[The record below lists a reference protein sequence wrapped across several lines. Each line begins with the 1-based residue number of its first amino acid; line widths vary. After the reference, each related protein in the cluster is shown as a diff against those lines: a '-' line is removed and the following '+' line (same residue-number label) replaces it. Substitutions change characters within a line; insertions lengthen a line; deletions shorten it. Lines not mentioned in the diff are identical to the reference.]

1 MAYSLGI
8 EFSTQSAKTVVLDTA
23 SGEVVHVDQIS
34 YDDEFPRYG
43 TDGGVLPSED
53 PALRHTS
60 PLMMVEALDRVF
72 ERLTESSIDLTHVA
86 ALKLDGQQHCSVYTN
101 GAFLD
106 RIHELHNAT
115 DAGASRSLAMRLD
128 GCFARA
134 TAPIWEDRTT
144 AAEAEELTEAL
155 KAHGGVEAL
164 TGNRAELRFP
174 AAQILRWAGQD
185 PKGYDSTDQI
195 LVLSAFLTSVLV
207 GALAPVDTGDG
218 WGTNLNGLDLTSP
231 GWNPT
236 VLQVVNEL
244 LAKRGVTTTLTEKLG
259 LMDHYDAAVGPIA
272 PYFASKYGVNPAAMV
287 LAGTGDNPAT
297 LLGCGGQVVISLG
310 SSYTVNGVMAEVAPS
325 PTGEYNVFGYAQESA
340 MALSVIT
347 NGGKLH
353 DEFRDRYA
361 GGSWEEYA
369 RLAAGER
376 RDAAAGRPRG
386 PSTGDR
392 EAGTSDRA
400 AANSRAAGASDPG
413 QGAGS
418 RDAANPRAADVTADE
433 PLMLP
438 YRYAES
444 VPVAPA
450 GIVRDG
456 FGEDDAAANVRALHL
471 SQALSLRLHSSHLEE
486 VGELA
491 VVGGGS
497 RNAVF
502 RQMITDLFGVPT
514 YRIRNADSAAPL
526 GCAISAARW
535 AEGLSYAEAA
545 NRYVQREPHSEVHPE
560 PSRRDAYDA
569 LLERYRAL
577 EDAVRA

>member
-23 SGEVVHVDQIS
+23 SGDVVHVDQIS

-106 RIHELHNAT
+106 RLHELHDAT
-115 DAGASRSLAMRLD
+115 DGGASRSLAARLD
-128 GCFARA
+128 GSFARV
-134 TAPIWEDRTT
+134 TAPIWEDRST

-185 PKGYDSTDQI
+185 PQGYESTDQV

-218 WGTNLNGLDLTSP
+218 WGTNLNGLDLRSP

-236 VLQVVNEL
+236 VLKVVNEL
-244 LAKRGVTTTLTEKLG
+244 LAKRSVTTTLTEKLG

-325 PTGEYNVFGYAQESA
+325 PTGEYNVFGYAHESA

-369 RLAAGER
+369 RLAA
-376 RDAAAGRPRG
+376 AGRPG
-386 PSTGDR
+386 
-392 EAGTSDRA
+392 
-400 AANSRAAGASDPG
+400 
-413 QGAGS
+413 GAGS
-418 RDAANPRAADVTADE
+418 GDRAGGTGGPDAGDPRAADVTADE

-450 GIVRDG
+450 GILRDG
-456 FGEDDAAANVRALHL
+456 FGEDDAAENVRALHL

-545 NRYVQREPHSEVHPE
+545 NRYVQREPDSEVHPE

-577 EDAVRA
+577 EDAHRA

>member
-1 MAYSLGI
+1 MTIGRTSPPGDVRTHEKGGTMAYSLGI

-23 SGEVVHVDQIS
+23 SGDVVHVDQIS

-43 TDGGVLPSED
+43 TDGGVLPAED

-101 GAFLD
+101 GAFLN
-106 RIHELHNAT
+106 RIHELHDAT
-115 DAGASRSLAMRLD
+115 DAGASRSLTARLD

-185 PKGYDSTDQI
+185 PKGYDSTDQV

-231 GWNPT
+231 GWDPT

-325 PTGEYNVFGYAQESA
+325 PTGEYNVFGYADESA

-361 GGSWEEYA
+361 HGSWQEYA
-369 RLAAGER
+369 RLAV
-376 RDAAAGRPRG
+376 AGRPG
-386 PSTGDR
+386 GAGADDPA
-392 EAGTSDRA
+392 AGTGGPD
-400 AANSRAAGASDPG
+400 AGD
-413 QGAGS
+413 
-418 RDAANPRAADVTADE
+418 PRAADVTADE

-514 YRIRNADSAAPL
+514 YRIRYADSAAPL

-545 NRYVQREPHSEVHPE
+545 NRYVQREPDSEVHPE
-560 PSRRDAYDA
+560 PSRRDPYDA

-577 EDAVRA
+577 EDAHRA

>member
-1 MAYSLGI
+1 MAYALGI
-8 EFSTQSAKTVVLDTA
+8 EFSTQSAKTVVLDTE
-23 SGEVVHVDQIS
+23 SGDVVHVDQLS
-34 YDDEFPRYG
+34 YDDEFPSYG
-43 TDGGVLPSED
+43 TDGGVLPSDD
-53 PALRHTS
+53 PARRHTS

-72 ERLTESSIDLTHVA
+72 ERLAEAAVRLDRVA
-86 ALKLDGQQHCSVYTN
+86 ALKIDGQQHCSVYTN

-106 RIHELHNAT
+106 RLRALHDAG
-115 DAGASRSLAMRLD
+115 DAGASQSLAWRLN

-144 AAEAEELTEAL
+144 AAEAEELTAAL
-155 KAHGGVEAL
+155 KGYGGVEVL

-174 AAQILRWAGQD
+174 ASQILRWAGED
-185 PKGYDSTDQI
+185 PTGYDGTDRI
-195 LVLSAFLTSVLV
+195 LVLSAFITSILV

-218 WGTNLNGLDLTSP
+218 WGTNLNGLDLASP
-231 GWNPT
+231 GWNPA
-236 VLQVVNEL
+236 VLEVMNDL
-244 LAKRGVTTTLTEKLG
+244 LAKRGATATLSEKLG

-272 PYFASKYGVNPAAMV
+272 PYFAGKYGVNPAAMV

-297 LLGCGGQVVISLG
+297 LLGCGGRVVISLG

-325 PTGEYNVFGYAQESA
+325 PTGEYNVFGYADHSA

-369 RLAAGER
+369 HLAAGG
-376 RDAAAGRPRG
+376 AAKG
-386 PSTGDR
+386 P
-392 EAGTSDRA
+392 
-400 AANSRAAGASDPG
+400 
-413 QGAGS
+413 
-418 RDAANPRAADVTADE
+418 ADVGRDE

-456 FGEDDAAANVRALHL
+456 FGEDGAAANVRALHL

-535 AEGLSYAEAA
+535 AEGLSYADAA
-545 NRYVQREPHSEVHPE
+545 NRYVQREPDSEVHPE
-560 PSRRDAYDA
+560 PSRRGAYDA
-569 LLERYRAL
+569 LLKRYRAL
-577 EDAVRA
+577 EEGHRA